1 MTREDLWSRLDHA
14 VSISDRKK
22 AKDATVALLQQAYQE
37 DLTFMCAAVSAPE
50 EAHTCNALFVHLED
64 RRYFA
69 VFTKVKYFN
78 LFRSV
83 YENVYNPQLLGM
95 WSRTVLDDVLDRE
108 NVQGIVFNP
117 TGVRTG
123 LVIQKADLTFGA
135 QREQYSAFQSA
146 DRINGRNQQIEG
158 IHRAT

>member
-1 MTREDLWSRLDHA
+1 MTREQLWNKLDNA

-37 DLTFMCAAVSAPE
+37 DLAFMCAAVSDPE
-50 EAHTCNALFVHLED
+50 EAHLCNPLFVHLED
-64 RRYFA
+64 RRFFA

-78 LFRSV
+78 VFRSV
-83 YENVYNPQLLGM
+83 YGNAYNPQLLGM
-95 WSRTVLDDVLDRE
+95 WSRTILDDVFDRE

-117 TGVRTG
+117 TGVHAG
-123 LVIQKADLTFGA
+123 FVIQKTDLTFGA

-146 DRINGRNQQIEG
+146 DRINRRNQKIEG
-158 IHRAT
+158 ISHAT